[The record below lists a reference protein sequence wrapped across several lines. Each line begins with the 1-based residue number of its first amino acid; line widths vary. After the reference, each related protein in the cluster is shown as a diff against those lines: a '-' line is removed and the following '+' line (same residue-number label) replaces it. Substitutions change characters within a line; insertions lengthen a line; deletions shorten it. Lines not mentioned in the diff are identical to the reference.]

1 MADSRRAPWP
11 REKLHGQTDYV
22 KEEAVKSTRDKD
34 LINSQNVASLVTKV
48 EEAARSTEEGV
59 RHFIEPAEGTLERA
73 VSRRHHIVFGR
84 RGSGKSSL
92 LRKAA
97 ADLTIDRR
105 PIAYVNLESFKG
117 HSYPDVLLSV
127 LLETLQGFKK
137 WLDTAA
143 INPANKTSF
152 WGKLFGS
159 TPSRPILNKRNC
171 KNLSERIGVLID
183 ELRSQLHAPEEAELK
198 LTTTEGEDTKTGNKI
213 GGSLSNPV
221 AHVTV
226 EAADEARN
234 TYHQAKE
241 QQYKEKKIDFLHRH
255 ILDYQRIFSQMA
267 DLSDGDCFLFLDDLY
282 YIKRNDQP
290 SVVDYFHRIGKDH
303 GLWLKVGTI
312 RQRSEWY
319 RRGDPS
325 VGIKLG
331 DDADSIDLD
340 ITLEKYAIAR
350 GFLRQILAKFAEEAG
365 VELAELMTDGA
376 FDRLVLASGGVARDF
391 LSVFRMSVGVARERL
406 QSADKEHDLNGKITA
421 EDVNVAAGEYDA
433 YKREDFKRDTDDDQ
447 EELQEEFEKLK
458 TFCLDTTK
466 ANCFLVDKDAKGRD
480 IDLIHELVD
489 LKLFHLVRS
498 RVTVSGRTG
507 RIYEAY
513 MLDLSQYAGARKR
526 RGVEIIEFWKGG
538 DPENLRRKTLI
549 FPDPGLDR

>member
-1 MADSRRAPWP
+1 VNSS
-11 REKLHGQTDYV
+11 K
-22 KEEAVKSTRDKD
+22 DKD
-34 LINSQNVASLVTKV
+34 LINSRNVATLVTKI
-48 EEAARSTEEGV
+48 EEAARSTEQGV

-73 VSRRHHIVFGR
+73 ASRRHHIVFGR

-127 LLETLQGFKK
+127 LLETFQGFKK

-152 WGKLFGS
+152 WERLFGS
-159 TPSRPILNKRNC
+159 TPSRPVLNKKNC
-171 KNLSERIGVLID
+171 KTLSERIAVLIE
-183 ELRSQLHAPEEAELK
+183 ELKSQLHAPEEAELK
-198 LTTTEGEDTKTGNKI
+198 LTTTEAEDTKSGNKI
-213 GGSLSNPV
+213 AGSLSNPV
-221 AHVTV
+221 AHVSV

-234 TYHQAKE
+234 TYQQSRE
-241 QQYKEKKIDFLHRH
+241 QQYKEKKVDFLHRH
-255 ILDYQRIFSQMA
+255 IIDYQEIFGQMA
-267 DLSDGDCFLFLDDLY
+267 QLSDGDCFLFLDDLY

-290 SVVDYFHRIGKDH
+290 SVIDYFHRIAKDH
-303 GLWLKVGTI
+303 RLWLKIGII

-340 ITLEKYAIAR
+340 ITLEKYAVAR
-350 GFLRQILAKFAEEAG
+350 AFLRQILAKFAEEAG
-365 VELAELMTDGA
+365 VGLVELMTDGA
-376 FDRLVLASGGVARDF
+376 FDRLVLASGGVARDC
-391 LSVFRMSVGVARERL
+391 LSVFRMAVGVARERL
-406 QSADKEHDLNGKITA
+406 QSADKHRDSNEKITA
-421 EDVNVAAGEYDA
+421 EDVNAAAGEYDA

-458 TFCLDTTK
+458 TFCLDEIK
-466 ANCFLVDKDAKGRD
+466 ANCFLVHKDAKGKEVN
-480 IDLIHELVD
+480 LIHELVD

-498 RVTVSGRTG
+498 RVTVSGRAG
-507 RIYEAY
+507 KIYEAY

-538 DPENLRRKTLI
+538 NPENLRRKSLI
-549 FPDPGLDR
+549 FGDSSLNR